1 MEPLQFKLDPLQ
13 YPALQKRIIT
23 RLASLAAVLL
33 VLISFLMLKG
43 KDLVQIELILWAAY
57 MVFLIVLYSF
67 AMFRSLKKSKKVYE
81 SYMIIINEQGV
92 KRIQDNLNDL
102 YIPIDQITAIEKKT
116 NGKFIIK
123 GISNNPFEKISI
135 PKQIEN
141 YQKVEELLTS
151 IKPITLN
158 VKTSLYEKYG
168 LLVSIA
174 IAMPLLG
181 VYVLDNKIAISVCAA
196 VSVTGLIYSFFSIL
210 KYRIAVKGLN
220 RGVWTLLI
228 VLISVIIATYFKL
241 IA

>member
-23 RLASLAAVLL
+23 RSASLVAVLL
-33 VLISFLMLKG
+33 IVISVYMLQDITQSDLIIW
-43 KDLVQIELILWAAY
+43 VIYI
-57 MVFLIVLYSF
+57 VFMIGLF
-67 AMFRSLKKSKKVYE
+67 AFSIFRSLKKRKKLYE
-81 SYMIIINEQGV
+81 SYMVIIGEQGI
-92 KRIQDNLNDL
+92 KRVQDKLNDL
-102 YIPIDQITAIEKKT
+102 YIPVDQITAIEKKT
-116 NGKFIIK
+116 NDVFIIK

-135 PKQIEN
+135 PKQIGN
-141 YQKVEELLTS
+141 YQKVEELLTA

-158 VKTSLYEKYG
+158 VKTGLYEKYG

-220 RGVWTLLI
+220 RGVWTLLF